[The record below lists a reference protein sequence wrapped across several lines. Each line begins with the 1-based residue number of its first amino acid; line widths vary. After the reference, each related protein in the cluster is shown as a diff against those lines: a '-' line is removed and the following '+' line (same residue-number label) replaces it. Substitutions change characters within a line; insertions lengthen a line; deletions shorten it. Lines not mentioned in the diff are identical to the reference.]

1 MTTDR
6 NSYSSITKAIGLFG
20 GVKLFQILVS
30 LIKNKLVAILLGPT
44 GMGINGM
51 IMSTT
56 ALISSLTNIGLQVS
70 AVRDV
75 SKAYTSNDEDTINQT
90 VSVLRRL
97 VLFTGLLG
105 TILTFVFASWLSQ
118 WAFGDE
124 VIPMLLD

>member
-56 ALISSLTNIGLQVS
+56 ALISSLTNFGLQVS

-105 TILTFVFASWLSQ
+105 TILTFV
-118 WAFGDE
+118 
-124 VIPMLLD
+124 LLPG